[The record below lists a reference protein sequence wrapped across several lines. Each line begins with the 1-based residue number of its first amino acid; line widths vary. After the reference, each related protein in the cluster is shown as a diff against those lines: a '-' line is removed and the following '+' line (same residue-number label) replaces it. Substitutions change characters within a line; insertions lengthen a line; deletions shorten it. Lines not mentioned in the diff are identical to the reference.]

1 LKLLFFASAGDV
13 NGDGYGDV
21 IVGAYLFSN
30 GQANEGRAFVY
41 FGNGQDGTQGVALAP
56 QARQRGG
63 STPVAPGG
71 LLSVS
76 PTAFDVG
83 LLTARLPVGRARV
96 RLQGEVKPLGVPFNG
111 LGLIRSPGWV
121 DTGTGGALAQ
131 LSFSS
136 LAAGTPYH
144 WRVRLLADPS
154 QGASTAASRW
164 LVGGLSGQPN
174 SVHVRTSQLDA
185 GMDAGAG
192 IDAGMDA
199 DAGIDA
205 GMDGDAGNDAG
216 MDGDAGVDAGMDG
229 DAGIDAGMDV
239 DAGIDAGM
247 DADAG
252 IDAGMDADA
261 GIDAGMDVHA
271 GIDAGSDGGPQRL
284 ALRVGCGCS
293 SGAATLGVWWTL
305 AIGLLMLSRS
315 RRHADGLSSRKLPLG
330 ECQGCCRVLQ

>member
-1 LKLLFFASAGDV
+1 MKLLFFASAGDV

-216 MDGDAGVDAGMDG
+216 MDGDAGNDAGMDG
-229 DAGIDAGMDV
+229 
-239 DAGIDAGM
+239 
-247 DADAG
+247 
-252 IDAGMDADA
+252 
-261 GIDAGMDVHA
+261 
-271 GIDAGSDGGPQRL
+271 DAGSDGGPQRL